1 MASSSG
7 TDAPP
12 AKRTFIVWISDCTDA
27 DALAR
32 RLAVRPAHAER
43 VKQLAADGSIKI
55 GGPLLDPESGEMN
68 GSVLVFEAESAAA
81 VRSMI
86 EEDVYWTTN
95 VWDKEKLDIRAMQIA
110 VNVQGARA

>member
-1 MASSSG
+1 MASPSG

-32 RLAVRPAHAER
+32 RLAVRPAHSER
-43 VKQLAADGSIKI
+43 VKQLAADGSIRI
-55 GGPLLDPESGEMN
+55 GGPLFDPESGDMN

-81 VRSMI
+81 VRGMI
-86 EEDVYWTTN
+86 EEDVYWTNN
-95 VWDKEKLDIRAMQIA
+95 VWDKETLDIRATQIA
-110 VNVQGARA
+110 INVQGARA